1 MGISTLNN
9 PVCPSCEHVFS
20 WSSALKQILGPSRGG
35 TALWGALCPSCGA
48 DLRVPKA
55 RVMLIVASAIF
66 FGSQSSTLLV
76 LKDIST
82 FELYAAKIF
91 LILGFYAIAVFF
103 LLKLELVE

>member
-1 MGISTLNN
+1 MNN

-20 WSSALKQILGPSRGG
+20 WSNALKQILGPSRGG

-48 DLRVPKA
+48 DLRVPKS

-66 FGSQSSTLLV
+66 FGSQSSTVLV
-76 LKDIST
+76 LRDIT
-82 FELYAAKIF
+82 VWQLYAAKVL

>member
-1 MGISTLNN
+1 MGIFVLNN
-9 PVCPSCEHVFS
+9 PVCPSCQHVFS

-66 FGSQSSTLLV
+66 FGSQSSTVLV
-76 LKDIST
+76 LSEIT
-82 FELYAAKIF
+82 VWQLYAAKIF
-91 LILGFYAIAVFF
+91 LILGFYAIAVFI